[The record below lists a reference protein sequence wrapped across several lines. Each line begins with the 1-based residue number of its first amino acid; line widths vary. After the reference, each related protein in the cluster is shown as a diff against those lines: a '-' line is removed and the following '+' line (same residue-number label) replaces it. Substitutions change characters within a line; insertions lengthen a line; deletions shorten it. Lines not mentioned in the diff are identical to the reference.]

1 MTQRDF
7 GGPMQDDE
15 QAIRQLVL
23 TWISASNA
31 GDTEKVLTLMADDVV
46 FLVPGQPPMR
56 GKSEFAK
63 AQRAMRGAS
72 IQTKSEVQEVRVFG
86 DWAYCWTSLTVV
98 ITPSG
103 GAPVER
109 AGNTLSVLRKQA
121 GAWALFR
128 DANMLAVVSD

>member
-1 MTQRDF
+1 MHT
-7 GGPMQDDE
+7 DE
-15 QAIRQLVL
+15 LEIRNLVAMWL
-23 TWISASNA
+23 TASKA
-31 GDTEKVLTLMADDVV
+31 GDVDTVLGLMTDDVV

-72 IQTKSEVQEVRVFG
+72 IQAKSEVQEVRVFG

-103 GAPVER
+103 GAPVKR

>member
-1 MTQRDF
+1 MR
-7 GGPMQDDE
+7 DDE
-15 QAIRQLVL
+15 RAIRQLVA

-46 FLVPGQPPMR
+46 FLMPGQPPMR

-63 AQRAMRGAS
+63 AQRAMSGAS
-72 IQTKSEVQEVRVFG
+72 IQANSEVQEVRVFG
-86 DWAYCWTSLTVV
+86 EWAYCWTSLTVV
-98 ITPSG
+98 ITPRG
-103 GAPVER
+103 GAPVKR

-128 DANMLAVVSD
+128 DANMLAVVPD

>member
-46 FLVPGQPPMR
+46 FLALPRRQHAGGR
-56 GKSEFAK
+56 FGL
-63 AQRAMRGAS
+63 AQ
-72 IQTKSEVQEVRVFG
+72 F
-86 DWAYCWTSLTVV
+86 D
-98 ITPSG
+98 
-103 GAPVER
+103 
-109 AGNTLSVLRKQA
+109 
-121 GAWALFR
+121 
-128 DANMLAVVSD
+128 D